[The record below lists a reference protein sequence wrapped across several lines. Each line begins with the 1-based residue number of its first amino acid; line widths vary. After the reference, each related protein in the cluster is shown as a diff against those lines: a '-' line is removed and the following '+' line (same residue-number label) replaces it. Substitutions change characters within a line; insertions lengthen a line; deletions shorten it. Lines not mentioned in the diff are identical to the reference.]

1 MSTTRTAKLRA
12 LFGTVSIAGL
22 LVAGAAQAK
31 DTLTVVSFGGSYQ
44 DAQREAMF
52 KPTAEALGIDI
63 KEDTLNG
70 LAEVRL
76 QVRSGTVSWDVVDL
90 GATECAIGA
99 AEGLFEPLD
108 YSVIKAEGIAK
119 PMVNDEWIGIIY
131 YSTVLSWNKKL
142 DKHPQTWADFWNT
155 KDFPGSRSLR
165 NNPQVMME
173 LALLADGVALDKLY
187 PLDVDRAFEK
197 LEEIKPHITTWWSS
211 GAQSAQLMKDGE
223 VDMIAIWNGRL
234 SAAMKDGANADYTYE
249 QGLLNADC
257 LAIPKGSKNVELAQK
272 AIAMFVS
279 PEQQAALPKYINYGP
294 VNAVAF
300 DLDVLTPEQKAAL
313 NSSPENMKKQA
324 VIDAQWWGENG
335 ADLQERWD
343 SFTQQ

>member
-173 LALLADGVALDKLY
+173 LALLADGVPLDKLY

>member
-1 MSTTRTAKLRA
+1 MSMARKGKLRA

-90 GATECAIGA
+90 GATDCAIGA

-108 YSVIKAEGIAK
+108 YSVIDASGIAE
-119 PMVNDEWIGIIY
+119 PMVNEDWIGIIY

-142 DKHPQTWADFWNT
+142 EKQPQNWTDFWNA
-155 KDFPGSRSLR
+155 KDYPGTRSMR

-173 LALLADGVALDKLY
+173 IALLADGVPLDQLY
-187 PLDVDRAFEK
+187 PLDADRAFEK

-234 SAAMKDGANADYTYE
+234 SSAIKDGANADYTYE

-294 VNAVAF
+294 VNSKAF
-300 DLDVLTPEQKAAL
+300 DLDILSSEQKAAL